1 MMLMFEITGYFL
13 LEDSTV
19 KLKLKYLKL
28 FFNGFEL

>member
-1 MMLMFEITGYFL
+1 MMLMLEITEYFVL
-13 LEDSTV
+13 VDSTV